1 MNRKADQLLTKPN
14 FLEPV
19 VALSPSPLKCVQL
32 QITLVHMAEG
42 VADFLNLEQ
51 VEFKWREVKYFI
63 VFLTEHLRIIS

>member
-1 MNRKADQLLTKPN
+1 MS
-14 FLEPV
+14 
-19 VALSPSPLKCVQL
+19 LSIEMC
-32 QITLVHMAEG
+32 TTTTTVHMAEG